1 MAFIY
6 ELAKKKTVEEP
17 LSEVKAGEEKA
28 YTRKELELSREV
40 LNRLMSTSG
49 KPHDLP
55 EISMQEALSTADFSV
70 VFRTAVSDV
79 LQRPKEPVM
88 IGQTLL
94 AKTITLPA
102 VRQIE
107 IPVLGAI
114 RAFDIGETQEIPE
127 QSPAV
132 TTHMT
137 EVKVQKVG
145 LRLALSEDVI
155 SDSQWDLL
163 ALFLEAAGYAMK
175 RHKEQK
181 IFNEFNDH
189 CVAVFDNHLTNAD
202 AWTSGKNVSGNL
214 NGSFA
219 FSDYVDMVA
228 ALMANE
234 YTPTDIVLHPLAWS
248 TWMKDPILRFQLV
261 QGGAQGVTYAP
272 VGMNDAPAVGPWN
285 IQTQVTPF
293 APFARSVTAPSNTP
307 GSGEVSN
314 TTSIIVLD
322 RSQALLVLQRTPM
335 SIDEFNNPWRDIREV
350 KLVERYGLAA
360 LNGGQG
366 AVVAKNVRLV
376 DNLEPLPWIQ
386 VTKTIS

>member
-6 ELAKKKTVEEP
+6 ELAKDSVEEP
-17 LSEVKAGEEKA
+17 LAEVKTSEEKS
-28 YTRKELELSREV
+28 YTRKEFELSRQV
-40 LNRLMSTSG
+40 LNRLMSTTG

-55 EISMQEALSTADFSV
+55 EISMQEALSSADFSV
-70 VFRTAVSDV
+70 VFKTAVSDV

-88 IGQTLL
+88 IGQTIL
-94 AKTITLPA
+94 AKTITLPS

-155 SDSQWDLL
+155 NDSQWDLL
-163 ALFLEAAGYAMK
+163 ALMLEAAGYAMK

-189 CVAVFDNHLTNAD
+189 CVAVFDNHLTNSD
-202 AWTSGKNVSGNL
+202 AWTSGRDASGNL
-214 NGSFA
+214 NGSFS

-248 TWMKDPILRFQLV
+248 VWMKDPILRFQLV
-261 QGGAQGVTYAP
+261 QNGNQGVTYAP
-272 VGMNDAPAVGPWN
+272 PGVTGAPAVGPWN
-285 IQTQVTPF
+285 ITTQVTPF
-293 APFARSVTAPSNTP
+293 APFARNVTAPANTP
-307 GSGEVSN
+307 AAGQSSN

-322 RSQALLVLQRTPM
+322 RNQALLILQRTPM
-335 SIDEFNNPWRDIREV
+335 SIDEFNNPWRDIREI

-376 DNLEPLPWIQ
+376 DNLEPIPWIQ
-386 VTKTIS
+386 VTRSVV